1 MSGQNIS
8 KKYAGKILIT
18 GFDPF
23 GGQSINP
30 AWEAVKALPDSIGGI
45 PLHKV
50 RVPTV
55 FGRCAEVLENA
66 AASLEAAPLMILMVG
81 QAGGRACV
89 TPEMTALNIRFA
101 AIPDNE
107 GNTPRGTAAL
117 EDEENALFC
126 PLPLIEITDK
136 LKAEGLPVSVSFH
149 AGTFVCNDL
158 YYAALHK
165 YGKEG
170 IPCCFIHVPFV
181 PEQAEEKVPSLPL
194 PVIVNTLERLI
205 GAFLKTMN
213 RKEA

>member
-1 MSGQNIS
+1 MNGQIIS
-8 KKYAGKILIT
+8 EVRAGKILIT

-55 FGRCAEVLENA
+55 FGRCAEALEKA
-66 AASLEAAPLMILMVG
+66 AAALEAAPLMILMVG

-89 TPEMTALNIRFA
+89 TPEMTALNMRFA

-107 GNTPRGTAAL
+107 GNAPRATAVL
-117 EDEENALFC
+117 EDGENALIC
-126 PLPLIEITDK
+126 PLPLLETADT

-158 YYAALHK
+158 YYTALHK

-170 IPCCFIHVPFV
+170 IPCCFIHVPFL

-194 PVIVNTLERLI
+194 PVIVNTLERLT
-205 GAFLKTMN
+205 GAFLKATN
-213 RKEA
+213 RNET